1 MSRSITSHLTA
12 TGALLTVAVLAVPL
26 FGAGVAQARTED
38 PSTAAQ
44 TDQMLRPHFD
54 FLGQRRRAPGPGGRP
69 GLKPPKLED
78 SVLVDCSRRESVQVA
93 LDHVR
98 DHGVLNVRGTCVMA
112 SPLVLYFPVKIVG
125 EAQSPFDG
133 VSGGEATLVGPAGAP
148 SVFVEAGVTDV
159 TLQDLTLKADQSGRY
174 SGIILGDRA
183 ELRIGRTKIDYIGQ
197 KSAIEAGTGQLM
209 IADSVINA
217 MNYDPAVVA
226 DGTRLSILR
235 TILRTGSVG
244 LVVTPGDGGLV
255 DLDYVSVWSNSST
268 DDLTNQPETGIVV
281 RGAGTF
287 FKGDQNTLSTG
298 QRPPNFVLRH
308 ADIFG
313 YKVGVE
319 IQRGIVGADISTT
332 RIRHAVYGVLSSA
345 DNLRFY
351 DGAVSAAHTG
361 VQVNRGHA
369 DIERNAFLFGGP
381 PSRPFEYAGPT
392 GNADHPAA
400 AEMIV
405 EYNRIY
411 SKAGCREWADLHPW
425 CGPIPDI
432 VMAGDPTQ
440 GPATPG
446 WNGVPFTLPPGYAG
460 PPPPRHEDEDRRRAR
475 NFFGLTIGGRAG
487 GSVEP
492 DVHHR

>member
-1 MSRSITSHLTA
+1 MSRSILPHLKAAGTA
-12 TGALLTVAVLAVPL
+12 LLAAALLTAPL
-26 FGAGVAQARTED
+26 IPGVALAREED
-38 PSTAAQ
+38 PTTASQ

-54 FLGQRRRAPGPGGRP
+54 FLEHRRHRPSDGRS
-69 GLKPPKLED
+69 GYGKPPVLQD
-78 SVLVDCSRRESVQVA
+78 SVLVDCSRRESLRAA
-93 LDHVR
+93 LDRVK
-98 DHGVLNVRGTCVMA
+98 DNGVLNVRGTCVEPD
-112 SPLVLYFPVKIVG
+112 PLIIYFPVKIVG

-133 VSGGEATLVGPAGAP
+133 VRGGEATLQAPAGQP
-148 SVFVEAGVTDV
+148 CIVVQPDVTGV
-159 TLQDLTLKADQSGRY
+159 TLQDLTIKGDEAGRN
-174 SGIILGDRA
+174 SCIILGDRA

-197 KSAIEAGTGQLM
+197 KSAIDASTGQLS

-255 DLDYVSVWSNSST
+255 DLDYVSIWSNSST
-268 DDLTNQPETGIVV
+268 DDLTNEPETGIVV

-287 FKGDQNTLSTG
+287 FKGDQNTLSGG
-298 QRPPNFVLRH
+298 QRPPTFVLQH
-308 ADIFG
+308 SDIFG
-313 YKVGVE
+313 FKVGVE
-319 IQRGIVGADISTT
+319 IQRGIVGASLSTT

-345 DNLRFY
+345 DNLKFF
-351 DGAVSAAHTG
+351 DGAVSAARTG

-392 GNADHPAA
+392 GTPDHPPA

-411 SKAGCREWADLHPW
+411 SKSGCREWADLHPW

-432 VMAGDPTQ
+432 VMAGDPTD

-446 WNGVPFTLPPGYAG
+446 WNGVPFSLPPGYAG
-460 PPPPRHEDEDRRRAR
+460 PPPRPPEDPRKG
-475 NFFGLTIGGRAG
+475 FSLFGVSIGARAG

-492 DVHHR
+492 DVRH

>member
-1 MSRSITSHLTA
+1 MSRSISPHVTTA
-12 TGALLTVAVLAVPL
+12 GVLLAATVLATPL
-26 FGAGVAQARTED
+26 LGGGIAQARTED

-54 FLGQRRRAPGPGGRP
+54 FLQQRRQGHGPGSHP
-69 GLKPPKLED
+69 GQKPPKLVE
-78 SVLVDCSRRESVQVA
+78 SFLVDCSRDEDIQVA
-93 LDHVR
+93 LDRVQ
-98 DHGVLNVRGTCVMA
+98 DHGVLNVRGHCVLQ
-112 SPLVLYFPVKIVG
+112 SPLVLFFPVKIVG

-133 VSGGEATLVGPAGAP
+133 VRGGEATIEGPSGAP
-148 SVFVEAGVTDV
+148 TIVVEAGIPEV
-159 TLQDLTLKADQSGRY
+159 TLQDLTLKSDQSGRN

-183 ELRIGRTKIDYIGQ
+183 ELRIGRVKIDYIGQ
-197 KSAIEAGTGQLM
+197 KSAIEASTGQLM

-217 MNYDPAVVA
+217 MNYDPAIVT

-244 LVVTPGDGGLV
+244 LVVTPGDGGMV
-255 DLDYVSVWSNSST
+255 DMDYVSVWSNSAT
-268 DDLTNQPETGIVV
+268 DDLTNEPETGIVV

-287 FKGDQNTLSTG
+287 FKGDQNTLSSG
-298 QRPPNFVLRH
+298 QRPPNFVLQH

-319 IQRGIVGADISTT
+319 VQRGIVGADISTT

-345 DNLRFY
+345 DNLRFF

-369 DIERNAFLFGGP
+369 DIERNAFLFGAP
-381 PSRPFEYAGPT
+381 PARPFEFAGPT
-392 GNADHPAA
+392 GTADHPAA
-400 AEMIV
+400 AEMIT

-411 SKAGCREWADLHPW
+411 SKSGCREWADLHPW

-432 VMAGDPTQ
+432 IMAGDPTA

-460 PPPPRHEDEDRRRAR
+460 PPPRPDDETRKPR

>member
-1 MSRSITSHLTA
+1 MLA
-12 TGALLTVAVLAVPL
+12 AAVLAAPL
-26 FGAGVAQARTED
+26 PGSGLAQARTED

-54 FLGQRRRAPGPGGRP
+54 FLEQRRRARGPGGHP
-69 GLKPPKLED
+69 ALKPPKLED
-78 SVLVDCSRRESVQVA
+78 SVLVDCARRESLQLA

-98 DHGVLNVRGTCVMA
+98 DHGVLNVRGTCVMS

-125 EAQSPFDG
+125 EAQSPFEG
-133 VSGGEATLVGPAGAP
+133 VRGGEATLVGPAGAP
-148 SVFVEAGVTDV
+148 TVVVEPGVPDV
-159 TLQDLTLKADQSGRY
+159 TLQDLTLKSDQSGRN

-183 ELRIGRTKIDYIGQ
+183 ELRLGRIKIDYIGQ
-197 KSAIEAGTGQLM
+197 KSAIQASTGTLM

-235 TILRTGSVG
+235 TILRTGAVG

-287 FKGDQNTLSTG
+287 FKGDQNTLATG
-298 QRPPNFVLRH
+298 QRPPNFILQH

-319 IQRGIVGADISTT
+319 IQRGIVGADLSTT

-345 DNLRFY
+345 DNLRFF

-369 DIERNAFLFGGP
+369 DIERNAFLFGAP

-392 GNADHPAA
+392 GTADHPAA

-405 EYNRIY
+405 AYNRIY
-411 SKAGCREWADLHPW
+411 SKSGCREWADLHPW

-432 VMAGDPTQ
+432 IMAGDPTQ
-440 GPATPG
+440 GPASPG

-460 PPPPRHEDEDRRRAR
+460 PPPPRPEADDPHRPRS
-475 NFFGLTIGGRAG
+475 FFGLTIGGRAG
-487 GSVEP
+487 GSVAP